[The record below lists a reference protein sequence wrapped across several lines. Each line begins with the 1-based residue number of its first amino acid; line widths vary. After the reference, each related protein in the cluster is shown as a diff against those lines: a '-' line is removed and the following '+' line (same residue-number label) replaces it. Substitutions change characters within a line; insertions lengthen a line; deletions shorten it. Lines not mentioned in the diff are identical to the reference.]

1 MEEFHYAKVSIKHQH
16 VGMYLSLLLDNP
28 SNKKFE
34 INIIGAFF
42 MLVKTLG
49 TIKNQTGWTLCLS
62 RTGNN

>member
-16 VGMYLSLLLDNP
+16 VGMYLPRLLDNP

-42 MLVKTLG
+42 YAR
-49 TIKNQTGWTLCLS
+49 KNARHHQKPN
-62 RTGNN
+62 RMDIMFE